1 MKKYFIGVLFLLVHN
16 YVFSQY
22 GNKNNWKLSIQTWTF
37 HKYSFLQSVE
47 KADSL
52 GVKFLEVYPGQ
63 KVGGDIQGAFSYSLD
78 KDSRDKLKQFLEY
91 RGIKVVALGVIDKDY
106 YNKDNLEKFFEFAK
120 YMGISF
126 ITAEPEWNDLDE
138 FNRLA
143 GKYKVKVA
151 LHCHPRPSS
160 HYWHPDSTVKAMKG
174 RKNIGAWPDIGH
186 WARNGVNILDAMK
199 KVKGKIWGLHL
210 KDVAAFGNLQTEDV
224 LFGKGICDIPAVLK
238 ELNRQRFKGVI
249 AMEYE
254 VNEDNNMEDM
264 RINKAFYDT
273 TIKKLFYSNY

>member
-63 KVGGDIQGAFSYSLD
+63 KVGGDIQGAFSYTLD

-91 RGIKVVALGVIDKDY
+91 RGIKVVALGVVDKEY
-106 YNKDNLEKFFEFAK
+106 YNRDNLEKFFEFAK
-120 YMGISF
+120 YMNIPF
-126 ITAEPEWNDLDE
+126 ITAEPEWKDLDE

-143 GKYKVKVA
+143 AKYKVKVA
-151 LHCHPRPSS
+151 LHCHPKPSS
-160 HYWHPDSTVKAMKG
+160 HYWHPDSTVAAMNG
-174 RKNIGAWPDIGH
+174 RQHIGAWPDIGH
-186 WARNGVNILDAMK
+186 WARNGVYIQDAMK
-199 KVKGKIWGLHL
+199 KVEGRIWGLHL
-210 KDVAAFGNLQTEDV
+210 KDIKEFDNTAAEDTLLGLGV
-224 LFGKGICDIPAVLK
+224 CDIPAVMNELK
-238 ELNRQRFKGVI
+238 RQKFKGVVSI
-249 AMEYE
+249 EYE
-254 VNEDNNMEDM
+254 VNPHKNMSEM
-264 RINKAFYDT
+264 QQNVLYYLGQLG
-273 TIKKLFYSNY
+273 KL

>member
-63 KVGGDIQGAFSYSLD
+63 KVGGDIQGAFSYTLD

-126 ITAEPEWNDLDE
+126 ITAEPEWQDLDE

-151 LHCHPRPSS
+151 LHCHPKPSS
-160 HYWHPDSTVKAMKG
+160 HYWHPDSTVAAMNG
-174 RKNIGAWPDIGH
+174 RQHIGAWPDIGH
-186 WARNGVNILDAMK
+186 WARNGVNIPDAMK
-199 KVKGKIWGLHL
+199 KVEGRIWGLHL
-210 KDVAAFGNLQTEDV
+210 KDIKEFNNTAAEDTLLGQGV
-224 LFGKGICDIPAVLK
+224 CDIPAVMK
-238 ELNRQRFKGVI
+238 ELKRQKFKGVVSI
-249 AMEYE
+249 EYE
-254 VNEDNNMEDM
+254 VNPVKNMSEM
-264 RINKAFYDT
+264 QQNVLYYLGQLG
-273 TIKKLFYSNY
+273 KL